1 MIIDAHAH
9 LIPVFSGSFGG
20 GELRDCGG
28 GRMQFL
34 DGSTAQIIPE
44 ELYIDHGFTVETLVS
59 EMDKADVGKALLIQ
73 AYYYGIHN
81 LYVAEA
87 VAKYPDR
94 FLGVGSF
101 DPYTVQKEKIMDLL
115 IHKYQFR
122 CFKFELSEGAG
133 LTGFHPDF
141 QADGP
146 VMEPVYRRAAQENI
160 AIIFDVGKKGTL
172 GFQIDNSAKA
182 ARSFPSVRFVVCHL
196 LAPEL
201 GEDMGQWTENMKK
214 LAACDNI
221 VFDIAAL
228 PWNVREAYPYSTAAG
243 FVRRACDLAGAD
255 RLIWGSDVPCVLT
268 LSSYRE
274 QYAFL
279 KDSGLFSRKELEM
292 ILGGTAERLFWNL

>member
-44 ELYIDHGFTVETLVS
+44 KLYMNGGFTVETLVS
-59 EMDKADVGKALLIQ
+59 EMDKAGVDRALLIQ

-101 DPYTVQKEKIMDLL
+101 DPYMVQKEKIMDLL
-115 IHKYQFR
+115 IHKYQFP

-133 LTGFHPDF
+133 LTGFHPEF
-141 QADGP
+141 RVDGP
-146 VMEPVYRRAAQENI
+146 IMEPVYRKAAQENVI
-160 AIIFDVGKKGTL
+160 IIFDVGKKGTR
-172 GFQIDNSAKA
+172 GFQIDNVVKA
-182 ARSFPSVRFVVCHL
+182 ARSYPSVRFVVCHL

-201 GEDMGQWTENMKK
+201 GEDMRQWTENMQK
-214 LAACDNI
+214 LAACNNI
-221 VFDIAAL
+221 VFDLSAL
-228 PWNVREAYPYSTAAG
+228 PWNVREEYPYPTAAG
-243 FVRRACDLAGAD
+243 FARRACDLAGAD

-274 QYAFL
+274 QYAFFG
-279 KDSGLFSRKELEM
+279 DSGLFSREELEM
-292 ILGGTAERLFWNL
+292 MLGKTAERLFWNL